1 MRRGFVRGPIRAPQG
16 KVDMSCVYPGGGMRP
31 NPPPLPALAGES
43 LVSFPRLQQENDGVP
58 QYHTAAPL
66 LPAEGAMRKGQQMPS
81 WNSKKALGYSTI
93 SRAASSTNLDLEQST
108 VTWRRYLCLRFSWV
122 SLPSESRCLSSAIVP
137 APVLPCKAKKG
148 AGHPPRARRRESLTV
163 CCLRTVIIVPRP
175 PRSGQRPQLMQSCRH
190 QASSGCKGTGTRG
203 KMRQLLY
210 AREKIMPPSLTL
222 LRSTIW

>member
-1 MRRGFVRGPIRAPQG
+1 M
-16 KVDMSCVYPGGGMRP
+16 
-31 NPPPLPALAGES
+31 
-43 LVSFPRLQQENDGVP
+43 P

-122 SLPSESRCLSSAIVP
+122 SLPSESRCLFSAIVP

-148 AGHPPRARRRESLTV
+148 AGHPPPRARRRESLTV

-175 PRSGQRPQLMQSCRH
+175 PRSGQWPQLMQSCRH
-190 QASSGCKGTGTRG
+190 QASSGGEGTGTRG
-203 KMRQLLY
+203 KNEAAPLRPGEDY
-210 AREKIMPPSLTL
+210 APFSDPPWKYDLVMDSWHTRDVAALSLPTHVVHNPSKNYKSSDVAAVAD
-222 LRSTIW
+222 R